1 MLYDNGNESTPAT
14 LSAQMSLTNIMLAQK
29 VRDRIILTVR
39 SHLKSSDA
47 GITNTLSRMLVG
59 VMEA

>member
-1 MLYDNGNESTPAT
+1 MLYDNGNEPNPPT

-29 VRDRIILTVR
+29 ARDRMILTMR

-47 GITNTLSRMLVG
+47 GITNTLSGMLVG